1 MLLSIAS
8 LRQPT
13 FNPQFFNL
21 RGPGQS
27 ITDYVSAELKARVGY
42 VRRKIRI
49 AAKAAAADHDG
60 ADCLF
65 FTLPEFFW
73 NIPWREVDSEEELQE
88 LTTAY
93 LEMVTESVSS
103 LMEDLSVERYGKIV
117 LLAGSCATL
126 IKIGEGEGS
135 YYDVINYLLAVTNK
149 EYEVDKPLMSMWP
162 KRNVSGID
170 FGEHVAAED
179 GFWFFKLFDEFVIK
193 VKDVSSVSAEHSYF
207 AGYEDR
213 FINSLVPGCP
223 FGINVCLDYAVQREG
238 QRDEEVEIPEVKID
252 FLIAC
257 GMPFDDDKQH
267 PESVQFSIRN
277 DGMGDGECEV
287 VKLEGGRIVAEIPSV
302 EIDDNIYL
310 SAIRIV

>member
-13 FNPQFFNL
+13 FNPQFSQL
-21 RGPGQS
+21 RAPGQS
-27 ITDYVSAELKARVGY
+27 ITDYMVSELDARAEF

-60 ADCLF
+60 SECLF

-73 NIPWREVDSEEELQE
+73 NIPWREVDSEEELHE

-93 LEMVTESVSS
+93 LEKVPAYISS
-103 LMEDLSVERYGKIV
+103 LMKDLPVERYGKIV

-126 IKIGEGEGS
+126 VKVGEGDAS
-135 YYDVINYLLAVTNK
+135 YYEVINYLLTITNK
-149 EYEVDKPLMSMWP
+149 EYEANIPLMSMWP
-162 KRNVSGID
+162 KRHVSGID
-170 FGEHVAAED
+170 FGRSVGNED

-193 VKDVSSVSAEHSYF
+193 IKDDSDISAEHSYF
-207 AGYEDR
+207 GGYQGL

-223 FGINVCLDYAVQREG
+223 FGVNVCLDYAVLKQGE
-238 QRDEEVEIPEVKID
+238 RDKEVEIPEVKID

-257 GMPFDDDKQH
+257 GMSFDYDKQH
-267 PESVQFSIRN
+267 PSAIQYSVRN
-277 DGMGDGECEV
+277 DGMGSGACEV
-287 VKLEGGRIVAEIPSV
+287 VMLKDGRIVDDIPSV
-302 EIDDNIYL
+302 EIDDNVYL
-310 SAIRIV
+310 SVIRVS

>member
-13 FNPQFFNL
+13 FNPQFSQL
-21 RGPGQS
+21 RAPGQS
-27 ITDYVSAELKARVGY
+27 ITDYMVSELDARVEF

-60 ADCLF
+60 SECLF

-73 NIPWREVDSEEELQE
+73 NIPWREVDSEEELHE

-93 LEMVTESVSS
+93 LEKVPAYISS
-103 LMEDLSVERYGKIV
+103 LMKDLPVERYGKIV

-126 IKIGEGEGS
+126 VKVGEGDAS
-135 YYDVINYLLAVTNK
+135 YYEVINYLLTITNK
-149 EYEVDKPLMSMWP
+149 EYEANIPLMSMWP
-162 KRNVSGID
+162 KRHVSGID
-170 FGEHVAAED
+170 FGRSVGNED

-193 VKDVSSVSAEHSYF
+193 IKDDSDISAEHSYF
-207 AGYEDR
+207 GGYQGL

-223 FGINVCLDYAVQREG
+223 FGVNVCLDYAVLKQGE
-238 QRDEEVEIPEVKID
+238 RDKEVEIPEVKID

-257 GMPFDDDKQH
+257 GMSFDYDKQH
-267 PESVQFSIRN
+267 PSAIQYSVRN
-277 DGMGDGECEV
+277 DGMGSGACEV
-287 VKLEGGRIVAEIPSV
+287 VMLKDGRIVDDIPSV
-302 EIDDNIYL
+302 EIDDNVYL
-310 SAIRIV
+310 SVIRVF

>member
-13 FNPQFFNL
+13 FNPQFSQL
-21 RGPGQS
+21 RAPGQS
-27 ITDYVSAELKARVGY
+27 ITDYMVSELDARVEF

-60 ADCLF
+60 SECLF

-73 NIPWREVDSEEELQE
+73 NIPWREVDSEEELHE

-93 LEMVTESVSS
+93 LEKVPAYISS
-103 LMEDLSVERYGKIV
+103 LMKDLPVERYGKIV

-126 IKIGEGEGS
+126 VKVGEGDAS
-135 YYDVINYLLAVTNK
+135 YYEVINYLLTITNK
-149 EYEVDKPLMSMWP
+149 EYEANIPLMSMWP
-162 KRNVSGID
+162 KRHVSGID
-170 FGEHVAAED
+170 FGRSVGNED

-193 VKDVSSVSAEHSYF
+193 IKDDSDVSAEHSYF
-207 AGYEDR
+207 GGYQGL

-223 FGINVCLDYAVQREG
+223 FGVNVCLDYAVLKQGE
-238 QRDEEVEIPEVKID
+238 RDKEVEIPEVKID

-257 GMPFDDDKQH
+257 GMSFDYDKQH
-267 PESVQFSIRN
+267 PSAIQYSVRN
-277 DGMGDGECEV
+277 DGMGSGACEV
-287 VKLEGGRIVAEIPSV
+287 VMLKDGRIVDDIPSV
-302 EIDDNIYL
+302 EIDDNVYL
-310 SAIRIV
+310 SVIRVS

>member
-13 FNPQFFNL
+13 FNPQFSQL
-21 RGPGQS
+21 RAPGQS
-27 ITDYVSAELKARVGY
+27 ITDYMVSELDARVEF

-60 ADCLF
+60 SECLF

-73 NIPWREVDSEEELQE
+73 NIPWREVDSEEELHE

-93 LEMVTESVSS
+93 LEKVPAYISS
-103 LMEDLSVERYGKIV
+103 LMKNLPVERYGKIV

-126 IKIGEGEGS
+126 VKVGEGDAS
-135 YYDVINYLLAVTNK
+135 YYEVINYLLTITNK
-149 EYEVDKPLMSMWP
+149 EYEADIPLMSMWP
-162 KRNVSGID
+162 KRHVSGID
-170 FGEHVAAED
+170 FGRSVGNED

-193 VKDVSSVSAEHSYF
+193 IKDDSDVSAEHSYF
-207 AGYEDR
+207 GGYQGL

-223 FGINVCLDYAVQREG
+223 FGVNVCLDYAVLKQGE
-238 QRDEEVEIPEVKID
+238 RDKEVEIPEVKID

-257 GMPFDDDKQH
+257 GMSFDYDKQH
-267 PESVQFSIRN
+267 PSAIQYSVRN
-277 DGMGDGECEV
+277 DGMGSGACEV
-287 VKLEGGRIVAEIPSV
+287 VMLKDGRIVDDIPSV
-302 EIDDNIYL
+302 EIDDNVYL
-310 SAIRIV
+310 SVIRVS